1 FPTRRSSDLEGS
13 GGYAQE
19 QTDDFLQR
27 QRAAMQEV
35 MATMD
40 VVITTAA
47 IPGAKSPILVTED
60 MVKAMK
66 AGTVI
71 VDLAAE
77 RGGNCELTQQG
88 KTIVA
93 HDVTIIGPENVPSS
107 VAFHASQMFGK
118 NIENSLDRKS

>member
-35 MATMD
+35 VATMD

-66 AGTVI
+66 TGAVI

-77 RGGNCELTQQG
+77 RGGNCELTERG
-88 KTIVA
+88 KSSV
-93 HDVTIIGPENVPSS
+93 HHGVTI
-107 VAFHASQMFGK
+107 
-118 NIENSLDRKS
+118 